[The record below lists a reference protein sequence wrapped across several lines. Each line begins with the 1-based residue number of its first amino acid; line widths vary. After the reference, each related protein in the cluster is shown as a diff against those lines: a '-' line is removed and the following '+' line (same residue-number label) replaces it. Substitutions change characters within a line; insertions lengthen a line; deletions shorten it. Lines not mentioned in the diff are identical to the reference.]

1 MPRLQS
7 TAIHFYAVLHVLIVV
22 VVLAIAKPI
31 GENKVGDIV
40 RGKANGLLLFDAFGF
55 EFVVEGIAAEGFA
68 AFFFGFDVKC
78 ENPSGG
84 VGLDI

>member
-1 MPRLQS
+1 
-7 TAIHFYAVLHVLIVV
+7 
-22 VVLAIAKPI
+22 
-31 GENKVGDIV
+31 
-40 RGKANGLLLFDAFGF
+40 LFFAAFGF
-55 EFVVEGIAAEGFA
+55 EFVIEGIAAEGFA